1 LKYANVI
8 IIDEM
13 SMMITTIL
21 LAIKQC
27 LKQAQ
32 GNINPFANVLLLVG
46 DLAHSPT
53 IYRLFFYK

>member
-1 LKYANVI
+1 
-8 IIDEM
+8 M